1 MKMPEKGPPLKPTRV
16 LLLGMP
22 TMLRQ
27 ILLRIAADTP
37 ELDVVA
43 ELPDADLDSP
53 DVLTSEADVV
63 IAGADRASE
72 DAVTSLLR
80 HRHSVRILGISDDGR
95 HGTLY
100 EMRPHRVLLGELAPA
115 TLVAVIRGDQTG
127 E

>member
-1 MKMPEKGPPLKPTRV
+1 MKPTRV

-27 ILLRIAADTP
+27 ILRRIAADTP
-37 ELDVVA
+37 GLDVVA

-53 DVLTSEADVV
+53 EVLITEPDVV
-63 IAGADRASE
+63 IAEADRVSE

-80 HRHSVRILGISDDGR
+80 HRHAVRILGISDDGR
-95 HGTLY
+95 HGILY

-115 TLVAVIRGDQTG
+115 MLVAVILGDQTG
-127 E
+127 EF